1 MTNHEDAHRV
11 PEGTPRVPDRQ
22 EAPQEPPPAP
32 RTCDA
37 ARPFSVIVPPRGSG
51 RIADGPAEG
60 FSAVLPASQDCAAPG
75 RSGPV
80 VYLAVRDAA
89 DEAGDLLGVQV
100 LGVFECEDDARM
112 VRGAERVEAHP
123 VHTGPPSYTAAYRI
137 RWRTWRPDGPAEPPY
152 SIPNPWPHSFEAVEP
167 VDFDVHWE
175 SHGLPGYL
183 LQVTGPD
190 EDAVRELYEQERAA
204 YERGAWRAPEVED

>member
-11 PEGTPRVPDRQ
+11 PEGTP
-22 EAPQEPPPAP
+22 PAP
-32 RTCDA
+32 RISLA
-37 ARPFSVIVPPRGSG
+37 LSAEQARAVATGSAG
-51 RIADGPAEG
+51 GS
-60 FSAVLPASQDCAAPG
+60 SAVLPASQDCAAPG